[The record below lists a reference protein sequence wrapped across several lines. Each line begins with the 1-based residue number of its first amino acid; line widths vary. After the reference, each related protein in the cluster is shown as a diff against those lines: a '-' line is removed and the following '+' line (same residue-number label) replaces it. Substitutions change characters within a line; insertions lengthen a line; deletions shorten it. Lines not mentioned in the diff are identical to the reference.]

1 MEVAFTPAAASSTTS
16 SNTSTTTTTT
26 SSDNGQ
32 DLYELYECIG
42 RGAYGSVH
50 RAADKKSGQIVA
62 LKVIDL
68 DHPDNEDIQEI
79 QREVALL
86 SQLRDASNHNVT
98 RYHGCWLADTELW
111 IAMDYASGGSIRTL
125 MKAGVIEEQFA
136 VIITREVLIALA
148 YLQKENVIHR
158 DIKAANILLT
168 QAGKILI
175 CDFGVAAHF
184 ATNSKRSTF
193 IGTPYW
199 MAPEVITEGKMYDT
213 KADIWSLGITV
224 YEMVMGNPP
233 LTQYE
238 PLRVIQMI
246 PRATPPQLEG
256 DEWSPGIKDFI
267 AQCLTIDPNARPDAE
282 DLSRSRWIRSSS
294 RVPTTLLRELIVR
307 YGGWV
312 SAGGVRMS
320 IIDNVAKR
328 DDTFDF
334 DTTRASW
341 IFEVCAA

>member
-1 MEVAFTPAAASSTTS
+1 MLLQFLNRSSATP
-16 SNTSTTTTTT
+16 
-26 SSDNGQ
+26 
-32 DLYELYECIG
+32 
-42 RGAYGSVH
+42 
-50 RAADKKSGQIVA
+50 
-62 LKVIDL
+62 
-68 DHPDNEDIQEI
+68 PP
-79 QREVALL
+79 
-86 SQLRDASNHNVT
+86 
-98 RYHGCWLADTELW
+98 
-111 IAMDYASGGSIRTL
+111 
-125 MKAGVIEEQFA
+125 
-136 VIITREVLIALA
+136 
-148 YLQKENVIHR
+148 
-158 DIKAANILLT
+158 AANILLT

-199 MAPEVITEGKMYDT
+199 MAPEVITDGKMYDT

-238 PLRVIQMI
+238 PLRAIQMI

-282 DLSRSRWIRSSS
+282 ELSKSKWIRSAS

-328 DDTFDF
+328 
-334 DTTRASW
+334 
-341 IFEVCAA
+341 

>member
-1 MEVAFTPAAASSTTS
+1 
-16 SNTSTTTTTT
+16 
-26 SSDNGQ
+26 
-32 DLYELYECIG
+32 
-42 RGAYGSVH
+42 
-50 RAADKKSGQIVA
+50 
-62 LKVIDL
+62 
-68 DHPDNEDIQEI
+68 
-79 QREVALL
+79 
-86 SQLRDASNHNVT
+86 
-98 RYHGCWLADTELW
+98 
-111 IAMDYASGGSIRTL
+111 
-125 MKAGVIEEQFA
+125 
-136 VIITREVLIALA
+136 
-148 YLQKENVIHR
+148 
-158 DIKAANILLT
+158 
-168 QAGKILI
+168 
-175 CDFGVAAHF
+175 
-184 ATNSKRSTF
+184 
-193 IGTPYW
+193 

-328 DDTFDF
+328 FAISIFNSKFEGLDGLL
-334 DTTRASW
+334 TTRNESTQSGMIPSISIQRALAGSLR
-341 IFEVCAA
+341 FVLLRHFKYCTR